1 MNSSPNRTITG
12 RSLDRVINFS
22 DAVVAVAITVLVLPI
37 VDIQGPTDTH
47 SMLSVLSDNSDQLI
61 AFGLTFL
68 ILFILW
74 QGHHRVFE
82 NFVAIDNTI
91 MWINAGWLA
100 TVAFLPWPSRL
111 IDVSANS
118 AGAGWLY
125 CLTLFLNAVF
135 LHFIYQHGR
144 KHPGYLTNVDLWSS
158 WVSISFVFAVAFGI
172 MVIASILVPAMA
184 LWLLFLL
191 LPLRFFVQQKGRL
204 PASVTRS
211 SSKRRN

>member
-1 MNSSPNRTITG
+1 M
-12 RSLDRVINFS
+12 INFS

-37 VDIQGPTDTH
+37 VDITGPTDTD
-47 SMLSVLSDNSDQLI
+47 SMLDVLSDNSDQLI

-68 ILFILW
+68 ILFVLW

-91 MWINAGWLA
+91 MWINAAWLA

-111 IDVSANS
+111 IDVSADS
-118 AGAGWLY
+118 VGAGWLY
-125 CLTLFLNAVF
+125 CLTLFLNAMF

-144 KHPGYLTNVDLWSS
+144 RHPAYLTNADLWSS

-172 MVIASILVPAMA
+172 MVVATILMPAFA
-184 LWLLFLL
+184 LWFMFLL
-191 LPLRFFVQQKGRL
+191 LPLRFFIQQRGKL
-204 PASVTRS
+204 PDAITH
-211 SSKRRN
+211 